1 MTQATPTFAGNY
13 RIEKELGAGAMATVY
28 LAHHTRIPEK
38 KVAVKIVDN
47 NHPDLIA
54 RFEREAQLL
63 AAVKHHHLVQIH
75 DFGKIGNQKFYIAM
89 DYIEGCDLRELI
101 DQYITRR
108 QYFDPL
114 LIIKILK
121 EVCIALKVTHD
132 SGIVH
137 RDLKPENIML
147 EETVLDPHFVRV
159 LDFGIAKMLDD
170 VEDNPKRFQ
179 TMVGMICGTP
189 QYLSPE
195 QAQGHELDGRSD
207 LYALGCI
214 LYEMLS
220 LQLPFTADKPAA
232 YLVKHISEEPFP
244 LEFRAP
250 HSNMYLRRLAH
261 LLLSKEPDD
270 RPNDA
275 LEVYE
280 ALVDIEDAIRVEDA
294 KQRNPRRNSKIMRLY
309 TPPPPP
315 NTTSLAGLVSETNMP
330 VGIAVDESRPN
341 SSTTDE
347 IQVAISPLQ
356 RFFRNRYAWGGM
368 TLAALA
374 LILFAIFTSSK
385 EQLLELGEFFEPV
398 SVSQAQPRNIKVIS
412 AQVADEIP
420 VAVPRRDIVSE
431 LPQSPLIEKLETVY
445 ARVELEHETRQ
456 ERSQAPAT
464 APAAVVVTEKRE
476 PTLAQKLAKAK
487 ALSKQ
492 AKTRESGCAELR
504 RLFSTPV
511 KNEARANYNV
521 YCTE

>member
-13 RIEKELGAGAMATVY
+13 RIEKELGAGAMAIVY
-28 LAHHTRIPEK
+28 LAHHMRIPEK

-89 DYIEGCDLRELI
+89 DYIQGCDLRELI

-347 IQVAISPLQ
+347 IRIAVSPFHRLLKNRFAMGGIAVAV
-356 RFFRNRYAWGGM
+356 
-368 TLAALA
+368 LA
-374 LILFAIFTSSK
+374 LLAFVVFSPTK
-385 EQLLELGEFFEPV
+385 EQLLDYSAIFEPV
-398 SVSQAQPRNIKVIS
+398 SVSQAQPSPVRSI
-412 AQVADEIP
+412 APQVADETP
-420 VAVPRRDIVSE
+420 LAFPRRAITNE
-431 LPQSPLIEKLETVY
+431 LQRPITIETQLAVY
-445 ARVELEHETRQ
+445 ARTELESEMRHERLGI
-456 ERSQAPAT
+456 SVFSP
-464 APAAVVVTEKRE
+464 PVVAVVKKVE
-476 PTLAQKLAKAK
+476 PTPAQKLAKAK
-487 ALSKQ
+487 VLTKQ
-492 AKTRESGCAELR
+492 AATRKRGCAELQ

-511 KNEARANYNV
+511 KNEARAHYNV